1 MDFINSMQ
9 DLINYFQEG
18 CKKED
23 QLSIGVEHEKFL
35 FDGHSNQRVNFETI
49 TKVFNFLEKFG
60 WKPIKEKNNVIAL
73 KREGQNITLEPG
85 NQVELSGAK
94 LKSIHLVC
102 NESYKFLD
110 ELKEACKKINL
121 KMMSVSFDPFTKLQ
135 SVPKTPKQRYEIM
148 TNEMPKKGE
157 LSLHMMYQTCGTQI
171 NLDYTSEKDFVKK
184 FKLSSFLV
192 PISIAIF
199 ANSSIVENK
208 NSGYLSYRSKVW
220 QHTAR
225 AGLPKYFLEDMNFE
239 KYADMVMKMP
249 LLFVLKDSNYL
260 NAAGKTFKDF
270 VAGNLSIVNNAKSP
284 NRDFKTH
291 LATIFTEVRL
301 KQYIEIRSLDTCEW
315 DCHCGGPAFYVG
327 LLYASLDEAHDIIS
341 KWNVSEVLNAY
352 IEAPK
357 KGLNTLIGSKT
368 ILEWGK
374 IFLSLSRKGLEKRS
388 IKNDAGKD
396 ESIFLRN
403 IESILTNEKTKAE
416 ITIEK
421 FKKDKNLDFLYE
433 KKE

>member
-35 FDGHSNQRVNFETI
+35 FDGHTNQRVNFETI
-49 TKVFNFLEKFG
+49 TKVLNFLEKFG

-73 KREGQNITLEPG
+73 KREDQSITLEPG

-94 LKSIHLVC
+94 LKSIHLTC

-110 ELKEACKKINL
+110 ELREACKKINL
-121 KMMSVSFDPFTKLQ
+121 RMMSVSFDPFTELQ

-192 PISIAIF
+192 PISSAIF

-208 NSGYLSYRSKVW
+208 NSGYLSYRSRVW
-220 QHTAR
+220 QRTAR
-225 AGLPKYFLEDMNFE
+225 AGLPKYFLENMNFE
-239 KYADMVMKMP
+239 KYADMTMKMP
-249 LLFVLKDSNYL
+249 LLFVIKDSNYL
-260 NAAGKTFKDF
+260 NATGKTFKDF
-270 VAGNLSIVNNAKSP
+270 MEGNLSILNNIKP
-284 NRDFKTH
+284 TIRDFKNH

-315 DCHCGGPAFYVG
+315 DCHCGGPAIYVG
-327 LLYASLDEAHDIIS
+327 LLYGNLNEAFDIIN
-341 KWNVSEVLNAY
+341 KWKPSEVLNAY
-352 IEAPK
+352 IDAPK
-357 KGLNTLIGSKT
+357 KGLNTVLNNKT
-368 ILEWGK
+368 LLEWGK
-374 IFLSLSRKGLEKRS
+374 IFLNLSKKGLEKRS
-388 IKNDAGKD
+388 IKNDSGKD

-403 IESILTNEKTKAE
+403 VESILANNKTKAE
-416 ITIEK
+416 VTIEK
-421 FKKDKNLDFLYE
+421 FQKDNSLEFLYE
-433 KKE
+433 KA